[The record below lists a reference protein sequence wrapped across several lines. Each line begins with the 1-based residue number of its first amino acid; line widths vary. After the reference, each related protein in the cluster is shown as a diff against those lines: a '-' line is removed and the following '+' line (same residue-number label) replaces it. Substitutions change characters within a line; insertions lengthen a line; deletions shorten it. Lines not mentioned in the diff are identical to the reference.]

1 MEPLFHLI
9 DCLKYK
15 DKRFLLPKLFII
27 YYLVAVLRRIP
38 LFVIKEYVEEIIA
51 LYVGFDSSTEYI
63 GLCLYIGLLVYIYK
77 RK

>member
-51 LYVGFDSSTEYI
+51 LYVALILQRSILACVFILIYWFI
-63 GLCLYIGLLVYIYK
+63 GLYL
-77 RK
+77 

>member
-38 LFVIKEYVEEIIA
+38 LFVTKEYVEEIIA
-51 LYVGFDSSTEYI
+51 LYIAF
-63 GLCLYIGLLVYIYK
+63 
-77 RK
+77 